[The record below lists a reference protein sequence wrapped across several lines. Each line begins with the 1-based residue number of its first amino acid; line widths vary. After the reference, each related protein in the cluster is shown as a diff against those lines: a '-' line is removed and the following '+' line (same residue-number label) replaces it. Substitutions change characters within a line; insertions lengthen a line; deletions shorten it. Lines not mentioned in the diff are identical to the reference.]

1 MELQY
6 RYTPEL
12 NQTVTVLPDGY
23 VNLNL
28 VGNVK
33 VSDLTLEQA
42 HDLIVQK
49 AKVRLNDPELNLI
62 LREFQRPYVVVAGQ
76 VTTPGKIEL
85 RENTT
90 AMQAVLLAGG
100 FLPSAQSGQV
110 LLFRKINSDTAEVK
124 VLKLTNIH
132 KTAAIGAR
140 RPTRAWGHAA
150 GASEQGG
157 EDFQVH
163 EAFQHR
169 RLHQPAATWLSS
181 RSETKYFDE
190 LRQDQPGRV
199 HDGAFMPRGAGLR
212 MKVLRLQRPWPDPA
226 PAMLLAPGCGAPAA
240 GHKNPRKMSSVSA
253 VIQSVAAKVMIIG
266 INALDRHY
274 HRTRAASRRP
284 R

>member
-1 MELQY
+1 MKTLNTWLLSILLFGTCAFGQELRSRPQYTLRSGDVVELQY

-23 VNLNL
+23 INLNQ

-62 LREFQRPYVVVAGQ
+62 LREFQRPYVVVAGE
-76 VTTPGKIEL
+76 VATPGKIDL

-90 AMQAVLLAGG
+90 ALQAVLLAGG

-132 KTAAIGAR
+132 KTDELERDAQLEPGDMLLVPRNKVEKISRYMKLFNIGAYIN
-140 RPTRAWGHAA
+140 PL
-150 GASEQGG
+150 
-157 EDFQVH
+157 QVV
-163 EAFQHR
+163 
-169 RLHQPAATWLSS
+169 
-181 RSETKYFDE
+181 K
-190 LRQDQPGRV
+190 
-199 HDGAFMPRGAGLR
+199 
-212 MKVLRLQRPWPDPA
+212 
-226 PAMLLAPGCGAPAA
+226 
-240 GHKNPRKMSSVSA
+240 
-253 VIQSVAAKVMIIG
+253 
-266 INALDRHY
+266 
-274 HRTRAASRRP
+274 
-284 R
+284 